1 MKINIKTTNIGL
13 DEALKVW
20 TETRMVELEK
30 FLGGFG
36 PGDFPEKGLREKVE
50 VWVEIGRTT
59 RHHLKGDVFRAEAQ
73 MHLPKKSLRAEAIH
87 EDLRM
92 AINLVKEEL
101 ESEIR
106 KYRGRRIA
114 RARGWSRK
122 TKEWMRESE
131 LFLNEKR
138 LKALKILGIGKK

>member
-1 MKINIKTTNIGL
+1 MKVNIKTTNISL
-13 DEALKVW
+13 DEALRVW
-20 TETRMVELEK
+20 TETRMGELEK

-59 RHHLKGDVFRAEAQ
+59 RHHHKGDVFRAEAQ
-73 MHLPKKSLRAEAIH
+73 LHLPKKSLRAEAIH

-92 AINLVKEEL
+92 AIDLVKEEL
-101 ESEIR
+101 EREII

-122 TKEWMRESE
+122 TKEWIRGSE
-131 LFLNEKR
+131 LFLNKKR
-138 LKALKILGIGKK
+138 LKALKFLGMGKK